1 MEGYDVRV
9 GDTLRAIG
17 VLEEWSWKEG
27 VVRQMVVSPN
37 AGGSIQ
43 VVAPE
48 EQYIHAQQVDH
59 LHKTLYS
66 HPFEMPDPKPPKTTT
81 SLRDSTTS
89 PGDAQNVERP
99 SSPGWHPKSDSTV
112 LTLDDS
118 ASNPNPNPRST
129 SWPVLV
135 LGNSPKPKLRHP
147 SRLPPA
153 SLTRPTFRRY
163 ILHTVISHVQSAL
176 EVLLTP
182 EHQEGRDFEEGDDA
196 GEMDGGKEGIE
207 RLRKALG
214 YYFPEYRELNQTLQR
229 DRPQPQPRPGPD
241 PDPDPRRKRKRPR
254 TAKETVGPLIPFT
267 PASLLADPTIS
278 LLGGL
283 ILEREARARVKRL
296 KRDFLSNSDSY
307 SQSQTQSIQEEYTSR
322 RHLYKQTSSFL
333 TPPEKERGVR
343 RMITTALREMAE
355 AGEIVQVRLETAFT
369 PFLSA
374 RAHPDSDNA
383 GDTSAY
389 LPLPPPLLFPLL
401 FPLFLSLQSQS
412 QARSQARSQR
422 RTNPHH
428 ARPPAPQPP
437 PTATTTTT
445 LTKTLTQWGKDGR
458 WERVTSEI
466 VQAGMYWAQ
475 ERGWVDKAG
484 EGWVLGD
491 EYDWV

>member
-1 MEGYDVRV
+1 M
-9 GDTLRAIG
+9 
-17 VLEEWSWKEG
+17 
-27 VVRQMVVSPN
+27 N
-37 AGGSIQ
+37 ANSFSF
-43 VVAPE
+43 
-48 EQYIHAQQVDH
+48 
-59 LHKTLYS
+59 L
-66 HPFEMPDPKPPKTTT
+66 PP
-81 SLRDSTTS
+81 
-89 PGDAQNVERP
+89 Q
-99 SSPGWHPKSDSTV
+99 
-112 LTLDDS
+112 
-118 ASNPNPNPRST
+118 
-129 SWPVLV
+129 
-135 LGNSPKPKLRHP
+135 PKPKLRHP

-182 EHQEGRDFEEGDDA
+182 EHQEGGDA

-214 YYFPEYRELNQTLQR
+214 YYFPEYRQLNQTLQR
-229 DRPQPQPRPGPD
+229 DRPQPQPR

-254 TAKETVGPLIPFT
+254 TAKETVGPLVPFT

-296 KRDFLSNSDSY
+296 KRDILSNSNSY

-333 TPPEKERGVR
+333 TPPEKERGLR
-343 RMITTALREMAE
+343 GMITTALREMAE

-389 LPLPPPLLFPLL
+389 LPLPPPLLFPLF
-401 FPLFLSLQSQS
+401 FPLFLSLQSQP
-412 QARSQARSQR
+412 QARSLR

-428 ARPPAPQPP
+428 ARPPPP
-437 PTATTTTT
+437 PPPPSHAPTTTT

-475 ERGWVDKAG
+475 ERGWVDKRG

>member
-1 MEGYDVRV
+1 M
-9 GDTLRAIG
+9 
-17 VLEEWSWKEG
+17 
-27 VVRQMVVSPN
+27 
-37 AGGSIQ
+37 
-43 VVAPE
+43 
-48 EQYIHAQQVDH
+48 
-59 LHKTLYS
+59 
-66 HPFEMPDPKPPKTTT
+66 
-81 SLRDSTTS
+81 
-89 PGDAQNVERP
+89 
-99 SSPGWHPKSDSTV
+99 
-112 LTLDDS
+112 
-118 ASNPNPNPRST
+118 
-129 SWPVLV
+129 
-135 LGNSPKPKLRHP
+135 
-147 SRLPPA
+147 
-153 SLTRPTFRRY
+153 
-163 ILHTVISHVQSAL
+163 
-176 EVLLTP
+176 LLTP
-182 EHQEGRDFEEGDDA
+182 EHQEGRDFEEGDGA

-214 YYFPEYRELNQTLQR
+214 YYFPEYRQLNQTLQR
-229 DRPQPQPRPGPD
+229 DRPLSQPR

-296 KRDFLSNSDSY
+296 KRDILSSSNSYSHSTS
-307 SQSQTQSIQEEYTSR
+307 SQSQIQEEYTSR
-322 RHLYKQTSSFL
+322 RHLYKQTSSLL
-333 TPPEKERGVR
+333 TPPEKERGLR
-343 RMITTALREMAE
+343 GMITTALREMAE

-401 FPLFLSLQSQS
+401 FPLFLSLQSQP
-412 QARSQARSQR
+412 QARSQR

-428 ARPPAPQPP
+428 ARPPPP
-437 PTATTTTT
+437 PPPLTTTTTT

-475 ERGWVDKAG
+475 ERGWVDKRG

-491 EYDWV
+491 AYDWV

>member
-1 MEGYDVRV
+1 M
-9 GDTLRAIG
+9 
-17 VLEEWSWKEG
+17 
-27 VVRQMVVSPN
+27 N
-37 AGGSIQ
+37 AN
-43 VVAPE
+43 
-48 EQYIHAQQVDH
+48 
-59 LHKTLYS
+59 
-66 HPFEMPDPKPPKTTT
+66 PFSFLPP
-81 SLRDSTTS
+81 
-89 PGDAQNVERP
+89 Q
-99 SSPGWHPKSDSTV
+99 
-112 LTLDDS
+112 
-118 ASNPNPNPRST
+118 
-129 SWPVLV
+129 
-135 LGNSPKPKLRHP
+135 PKPKLRHP

-182 EHQEGRDFEEGDDA
+182 EHQEGGDFEEGDDA

-214 YYFPEYRELNQTLQR
+214 YYFPEYRQLNQTLQR

-241 PDPDPRRKRKRPR
+241 PDPDPRPKRKRPR

-333 TPPEKERGVR
+333 TPPEKERGLR
-343 RMITTALREMAE
+343 GMITTALREMAE

-412 QARSQARSQR
+412 QARSQARSLR

-466 VQAGMYWAQ
+466 VQAGMCWAQ